1 MPLPPPQSP
10 AVHRSGASPV
20 PPATTGSGIPVIAPP
35 VEPARLEVA
44 ALAGALALATLTAG
58 WLVWPARGPAP
69 LLTSPSA
76 FAAMLPFASQL
87 LAALFALWAALGADL
102 DRATRRS
109 WQAMAAA
116 MLVLALGTVFEVA
129 ALRHGHDT
137 QALRNVALA
146 TLLAQPLLLVALLRQ
161 PDAPRGA
168 AARQKYVLDVATILG
183 GGLLVGWYDLR
194 RPLVDGI
201 TVPMTDLVTAHTAV
215 TLDLVLLLTASL
227 VWRRTHL
234 RRRSVVLLALASGLL
249 LSFVNDIAALVML
262 HRTGTRPDW
271 LHASASLFAGAVALA
286 AWWQRFGPGRAI
298 GRDVGGTRMARGGI
312 SAIPFVAIVPG
323 FALLLIAAAES
334 GVQPLTGLAL
344 GAVLLTTLAFMRHLV
359 AARETA
365 VVLAEAA
372 TRESEARFR
381 ALVQHSSDVIT
392 ILDPDGTVRYLSPSA
407 QVVFGLDPARV
418 VGGSFAALLH
428 PDDAAGAQRFLAD
441 LAAAAPDDV
450 RWPRTREWRLAH
462 ADGRWLT
469 VDNVGTNLLAE
480 PVVQGLV
487 LNSRDVTE
495 RRQMEEQYMH
505 QAFHDPLTDLANR
518 SLFLYQVGHALARG
532 ARHHDVVSVLFLDL
546 DNFKTVND
554 SLGHAAGDRLL
565 VEAAR
570 RLSAC
575 VRDSDLIARL
585 GGDEFAVLVEST
597 AIEAEVL
604 ALAERIVESIARPF
618 TLGGKEVFV
627 SASVGVART
636 APGASADE
644 LVRNADVAMYIAKT
658 RGKGRVVR
666 FEPDMHAAALER
678 LDLEAD
684 LRRAVDRH
692 EFFLEY
698 QPIVALAAGE
708 VCGAEALVRWQR
720 SGRGAVPPSVF
731 IPVAEETG
739 LIVDIG
745 RHVLREACRQ
755 GRRWRDEHGTPI
767 RMTVNLS
774 GRQLQDPSI
783 VHDVRDAL
791 ATTGFTARDLVLEI
805 TESIL
810 MQHVEVSIERL
821 SELKALGVSLA
832 IDDFG
837 TGYSSLSYLQRY
849 PIDILKID
857 KAFVDTLESGDDGT
871 VLASAIVALGDTLR
885 LDTVAEGIETEAQRG
900 ALLEIGC
907 AFGQGFLFSPPLGP
921 DDFGV
926 LMRVRGTR
934 AGETLRRRHV
944 ANATT

>member
-1 MPLPPPQSP
+1 M
-10 AVHRSGASPV
+10 
-20 PPATTGSGIPVIAPP
+20 PVIAPP
-35 VEPARLEVA
+35 VEASRLDVA
-44 ALAGALALATLTAG
+44 SLVAVLLIAIVSAG
-58 WLVWPARGPAP
+58 WLFAHGEGSHATTPLNAIAP
-69 LLTSPSA
+69 FLTQV
-76 FAAMLPFASQL
+76 AAAL
-87 LAALFALWAALGADL
+87 LALRAAALPSL
-102 DRATRRS
+102 DDATRRS
-109 WQAMAAA
+109 WRVWSA
-116 MLVLALGTVFEVA
+116 ALGILAAGSVVEAV
-129 ALRHGHDT
+129 ALRESLGS
-137 QALRNVALA
+137 VAQRSLAVA
-146 TLLAQPLLLVALLRQ
+146 TLIAQPLLLLALLRL
-161 PDAPRGA
+161 PDAPRSPV
-168 AARQKYVLDVATILG
+168 ARGKYWLDVATIIG
-183 GGLLVGWYDLR
+183 GGLLVGWYDIR
-194 RPLVDGI
+194 RPLVDGVWVPLPDLI
-201 TVPMTDLVTAHTAV
+201 AVHATVTF
-215 TLDLVLLLTASL
+215 DLVLLLTASIA
-227 VWRRTHL
+227 WRRTHL
-234 RRRSVVLLALASGLL
+234 RSRSTVLLTLASGLL
-249 LSFVNDIAALVML
+249 LSFVADIGVLVSL
-262 HRTGTRPDW
+262 HKLGTRPIW
-271 LHASASLFAGAVALA
+271 LHAAAPLFAGAVAMA
-286 AWWQRFGPGRAI
+286 AWWQCFAPGVAA
-298 GRDVGGTRMARGGI
+298 GRDGSPTRAARGGV
-312 SAIPFVAIVPG
+312 SAIPFLSIVPG
-323 FALLLIAAAES
+323 FGLLLIAAAES
-334 GVQPLTGLAL
+334 AVQPLTGLVL
-344 GAVLLTTLAFMRHLV
+344 GAVSLTTLTFARHLV
-359 AARETA
+359 ASRETA
-365 VVLAEAA
+365 RVLAEAA
-372 TRESEARFR
+372 TRDSEARFR

-392 ILDPDGTVRYLSPSA
+392 IVDADGTVRYLSPAA
-407 QVVFGLDPARV
+407 QQVFGHDPSRF
-418 VGGSFAALLH
+418 VGRTLAELLH
-428 PDDAAGAQRFLAD
+428 PDDAHAALRFLAD
-441 LAAAAPDDV
+441 LAATGPGDA

-469 VDNVGTNLLAE
+469 VDNVGTNLLDE

-495 RRQMEEQYMH
+495 RRLMEEQYMH

-532 ARHHDVVSVLFLDL
+532 ARHQDVVSVLFLDL

-597 AIEAEVL
+597 TVEEEVV
-604 ALAERIVESIARPF
+604 ALAERIVDALARPF
-618 TLGGKEVFV
+618 ALGGKEVFV
-627 SASVGVART
+627 SASVGIART

-658 RGKGRVVR
+658 RGKGCVVL

-684 LRRAVDRH
+684 LRRAVERG
-692 EFFLEY
+692 EFLLEY
-698 QPIVALAAGE
+698 QPIVALETGE

-720 SGRGAVPPSVF
+720 NGRGLVPPSVF

-745 RHVLREACRQ
+745 RWVLLDACRQ
-755 GRRWRDEHGTPI
+755 GQRWREEHGTAV

-774 GRQLQDPSI
+774 GRQLQDASI
-783 VHDVRDAL
+783 VRDVQAALDA
-791 ATTGFTARDLVLEI
+791 TGFTARDLVLEI

-810 MQHVEVSIERL
+810 MQHVEVSLERL
-821 SELKALGVSLA
+821 TELKALGVSLA

-857 KAFVDTLESGDDGT
+857 KAFVDTLDNGDDGT

-907 AFGQGFLFSPPLGP
+907 AFGQGYLFAPPMGP

-926 LMRVRGTR
+926 LMRLRGTR
-934 AGETLRRRHV
+934 AGDSLRRRHGP
-944 ANATT
+944 ALTS